1 MEEALGIP
9 REMQR
14 RRDQMEVSDLL
25 QNAIECLNAL
35 NGKHR
40 VGSYGVQRASKNKED
55 SMDEKTHMITC
66 RLDEPDFQK
75 LKSEAAAMELNT
87 SDYIRL
93 LTRLPI
99 ECKIGEDPDSFVI
112 IDPRAQGI
120 MDYQIRKQGIL
131 LNQAAHAL
139 NTIALKIRHG
149 AELETEMLSLMKK
162 ATKSIDA
169 VRCGLDDLKLDS
181 EAIVESRK
189 LYLDIYRRKPK

>member
-1 MEEALGIP
+1 
-9 REMQR
+9 
-14 RRDQMEVSDLL
+14 
-25 QNAIECLNAL
+25 
-35 NGKHR
+35 
-40 VGSYGVQRASKNKED
+40 
-55 SMDEKTHMITC
+55 MDEKTHTITC

-75 LKSEAAAMELNT
+75 LKSEAAAMGLNT

-99 ECKIGEDPDSFVI
+99 ECKIGEDPDAFVI
-112 IDPRAQGI
+112 IDPLAQGI

-131 LNQAAHAL
+131 LNQATHAL
-139 NTIALKIRHG
+139 NTIALKVRHG
-149 AELETEMLSLMKK
+149 AKLDNEMLVLMRK

-169 VRCGLDDLKLDS
+169 VRNRLDELKLDS

>member
-1 MEEALGIP
+1 
-9 REMQR
+9 
-14 RRDQMEVSDLL
+14 
-25 QNAIECLNAL
+25 
-35 NGKHR
+35 
-40 VGSYGVQRASKNKED
+40 
-55 SMDEKTHMITC
+55 MDEKTHTITC

-75 LKSEAAAMELNT
+75 LKSEAAAMGLNT

-99 ECKIGEDPDSFVI
+99 ECKIGEDPDAFVI
-112 IDPRAQGI
+112 IDPLAQGI

-131 LNQAAHAL
+131 LNQATNAL
-139 NTIALKIRHG
+139 NTIALKVRHG
-149 AELETEMLSLMKK
+149 AKLDNEMLVLMRK

-169 VRCGLDDLKLDS
+169 VRNRLDELKLDS